1 MELIEVYIR
10 EVTRRLPEKTRNDIA
25 LELRSTIEDML
36 PENYTEDNV
45 KRALEKL
52 GNPATLA
59 AQYRDQPM
67 HLIGPKFYDTYI
79 SILKLTLTI
88 VSIVVLSLFI
98 IEKIASLSN
107 TDTLSLL
114 TVSGFVGE
122 AIWLLLESAIQGF
135 FWVTII
141 FIILDRTIS
150 PTIHVPLTLSG
161 TPWKPDDLK
170 NIPNVPLKKAIK
182 TSEIGAGLLW
192 TVIWAVV
199 YFKATHLIGVYES
212 REGQNELEFVMPVF
226 QHDIL
231 LSYWPLVSLHILLGL
246 LLLAY
251 KAKIRQWTFKLA
263 VSNTIVQLVGVI
275 IFIII
280 VSNPNLVNPE
290 FVTYFSQLLDNSQD
304 NLSSALSWIYGIIV
318 VSVIV
323 TSLIDCYTGFRK
335 AKIK

>member
-1 MELIEVYIR
+1 MELIEVYVR
-10 EVTRRLPEKTRNDIA
+10 EVTRRLPEKMRNDIA

-36 PENYTEDNV
+36 PDYTEDNV
-45 KRALEKL
+45 KQALEKL

-59 AQYRDQPM
+59 AQYRDRPM
-67 HLIGPKFYDTYI
+67 HLIGPKFYDIYI

-98 IEKIASLSN
+98 IEKVASLSN
-107 TDTLSLL
+107 VVTLSIL
-114 TVSGFVGE
+114 TVINFIGE
-122 AIWLLLESAIQGF
+122 AISLLLETAIQDF
-135 FWVTII
+135 FWVTLV

-150 PTIHVPLTLSG
+150 PNVQVLLTLSG

-170 NIPNVPLKKAIK
+170 SIPNVPLKKAIK
-182 TSEIGAGLLW
+182 IGEIGAGFIW

-212 REGQNELEFVMPVF
+212 REGQGGLEFVMPIF

-231 LSYWPLVSLHILLGL
+231 LSYWPLVSLLIVLEL

-251 KAKIRQWTFKLA
+251 KAKMRQWTFKLA
-263 VSNTIVQLVGVI
+263 VSNTIVQLVGI
-275 IFIII
+275 IGFIII
-280 VSNPNLVNPE
+280 VSNPNLVNYE

-304 NLSSALSWIYGIIV
+304 NLSFALNWTYGIIIA
-318 VSVIV
+318 SVIV

>member
-1 MELIEVYIR
+1 MELIEVYVR
-10 EVTRRLPEKTRNDIA
+10 EVTRRLPEKMRNDIA

-36 PENYTEDNV
+36 PNDYTEDNV
-45 KRALEKL
+45 KQALEKL

-59 AQYRDQPM
+59 AQYRDRPM
-67 HLIGPKFYDTYI
+67 HLIGPKFYDIYI

-88 VSIVVLSLFI
+88 VSIVVLSVFI
-98 IEKIASLSN
+98 IEKVASLSN
-107 TDTLSLL
+107 VDTLSLL
-114 TVSGFVGE
+114 TVSGFIVE
-122 AIWLLLESAIQGF
+122 AIAIVLEAAAQSF
-135 FWVTII
+135 FWVTIT
-141 FIILDRTIS
+141 FIILERTIS
-150 PTIHVPLTLSG
+150 PNVHVPLTLSG

-182 TSEIGAGLLW
+182 TSEIGGGLFW

-199 YFKATHLIGVYES
+199 YFRATQLIGIYES
-212 REGQNELEFVMPVF
+212 REGQSGLEFVMPVF
-226 QHDIL
+226 QHNIL

-251 KAKIRQWTFKLA
+251 KAKLCQWTFKLA
-263 VSNTIVQLVGVI
+263 ISNTIVQLIGVI
-275 IFIII
+275 FFIVII
-280 VSNPNLVNPE
+280 SNPNLVNPA

-318 VSVIV
+318 ASVIV
-323 TSLIDCYTGFRK
+323 TSLLDCYTGFRK

>member
-1 MELIEVYIR
+1 MELIEVYVR
-10 EVTRRLPEKTRNDIA
+10 EVTRRLPEKMRNDIA

-36 PENYTEDNV
+36 PGDYTEDNV
-45 KRALEKL
+45 KQVLEKL

-59 AQYRDQPM
+59 SQYRDRPM
-67 HLIGPKFYDTYI
+67 HLIGPKFYDAYI

-98 IEKIASLSN
+98 IEKVASLS
-107 TDTLSLL
+107 TIDTLSVS
-114 TVSGFVGE
+114 TVIGFVVD
-122 AIWLLLESAIQGF
+122 AIGLLVETAIQDF
-135 FWVTII
+135 FWVTLI

-150 PTIHVPLTLSG
+150 PTVQVPLTLSG

-170 NIPNVPLKKAIK
+170 NIPNIPLKKAIK
-182 TSEIGAGLLW
+182 ISEIGVGFFW

-199 YFKATHLIGVYES
+199 YFRAIHLIGVYES
-212 REGQNELEFVMPVF
+212 REGQSGLEFVMPVF
-226 QHDIL
+226 QHDVF

-251 KAKIRQWTFKLA
+251 KAKLRQWTFKLA
-263 VSNTIVQLVGVI
+263 LTNTIVQLVGI
-275 IFIII
+275 IVFIII
-280 VSNPNLVNPE
+280 VSNPNLVNPA

-304 NLSSALSWIYGIIV
+304 NLSSTLSWVYGIIV
-318 VSVIV
+318 ASVIV
-323 TSLIDCYTGFRK
+323 TGLIDCYTGFRK

>member
-1 MELIEVYIR
+1 MELIEVYVR
-10 EVTRRLPEKTRNDIA
+10 EVTRRLPEKMRNDIA

-36 PENYTEDNV
+36 PDDYTEDNV
-45 KRALEKL
+45 TQALEKL

-59 AQYRDQPM
+59 AQYRDRPM
-67 HLIGPKFYDTYI
+67 HLIGPKFYDIYI

-88 VSIVVLSLFI
+88 VSIVVLSVFI
-98 IEKIASLSN
+98 IEKVASLSN
-107 TDTLSLL
+107 VDTLSLL
-114 TVSGFVGE
+114 TVSGFIVE
-122 AIWLLLESAIQGF
+122 AIAILLGAAAQTF
-135 FWVTII
+135 FWVTIT
-141 FIILDRTIS
+141 FIILERTIS
-150 PTIHVPLTLSG
+150 PTVHVPLTLSG

-199 YFKATHLIGVYES
+199 YFRATHLIGIYES
-212 REGQNELEFVMPVF
+212 REGQSGLEFVTPVF

-231 LSYWPLVSLHILLGL
+231 LSYWPLVSLLIVLEL

-251 KAKIRQWTFKLA
+251 KAKLGQWTFKLA
-263 VSNTIVQLVGVI
+263 ITNTVVQLVGVI
-275 IFIII
+275 GFIII
-280 VSNPNLVNPE
+280 VSNPNLVNPA
-290 FVTYFSQLLDNSQD
+290 FVTYFSELLDNSQD

-318 VSVIV
+318 ASVIV
-323 TSLIDCYTGFRK
+323 TSLLDCYTGFRK

>member
-1 MELIEVYIR
+1 MELIEVYVR
-10 EVTRRLPEKTRNDIA
+10 EVTRRLPEKMRNDIA

-36 PENYTEDNV
+36 PDDYTEDNV
-45 KRALEKL
+45 KQALEKL

-59 AQYRDQPM
+59 AQYRDRPM
-67 HLIGPKFYDTYI
+67 HLIGPKFYDIYI

-98 IEKIASLSN
+98 IEKVASLSN
-107 TDTLSLL
+107 GDTLSLL
-114 TVSGFVGE
+114 TITSFIGE
-122 AIWLLLESAIQGF
+122 AIWIVLEAAIQSF
-135 FWVTII
+135 FWVTLV
-141 FIILDRTIS
+141 FIILERTIS
-150 PTIHVPLTLSG
+150 PNIHVPLTLSG
-161 TPWKPDDLK
+161 TPWKPDDLD
-170 NIPNVPLKKAIK
+170 NIPNIPLKKAIK

-199 YFKATHLIGVYES
+199 YFRATHLIGIYES
-212 REGQNELEFVMPVF
+212 REGQSGLEFVTPVF

-231 LSYWPLVSLHILLGL
+231 LSYWPLISLLIVLEL

-251 KAKIRQWTFKLA
+251 KAKLRQWTFKLA
-263 VSNTIVQLVGVI
+263 ITNTVVQIVGVI
-275 IFIII
+275 GFIII

-304 NLSSALSWIYGIIV
+304 NLSSTLSWIYGIIV
-318 VSVIV
+318 ASVIV

>member
-1 MELIEVYIR
+1 MELIEVYVR
-10 EVTRRLPEKTRNDIA
+10 EVTRRLPEKMRNDIA

-36 PENYTEDNV
+36 PDDYTEDNV
-45 KRALEKL
+45 KQALEKL
-52 GNPATLA
+52 GNPITLA

-88 VSIVVLSLFI
+88 VSTVVLSLFI

-107 TDTLSLL
+107 VETLSLFS
-114 TVSGFVGE
+114 VVGFIVE
-122 AIWLLLESAIQGF
+122 AIGLLLRTAILDF
-135 FWVTII
+135 FCVTIV

-161 TPWKPDDLK
+161 IPWKPDDLK
-170 NIPNVPLKKAIK
+170 NIPNIPLKKAIK
-182 TSEIGAGLLW
+182 IGEIGAGFIW
-192 TVIWAVV
+192 TIIWAIF

-212 REGQNELEFVMPVF
+212 REGQGGLEFVMPVF
-226 QHDIL
+226 QHDVL
-231 LSYWPLVSLHILLGL
+231 FSYWPLVSLLILLEL
-246 LLLAY
+246 LLLTY

-263 VSNTIVQLVGVI
+263 ISNTIVQLIGVI
-275 IFIII
+275 GFIII
-280 VSNPNLVNPE
+280 VSNSNLVNPE

-304 NLSSALSWIYGIIV
+304 NLSSALSWVYGIIIA
-318 VSVIV
+318 SVIV
-323 TSLIDCYTGFRK
+323 TSLIDCYSGFRK